1 MYLIIISAEDIA
13 SMNIRDKL
21 LNMADWQ
28 DIGEFDG
35 SPVLAYGH
43 YHMILIQEIHLY
55 WEDLDK
61 AVEKVTGN
69 TYECFIFAS
78 RHRSQSGLRTL
89 TVHALGNY
97 GSADFGGKP
106 GTIVPT
112 QPKLMTK
119 ALLLLQ
125 KHASDLNFGIS
136 FETTHHGPYLETPT
150 FFIEIGSD
158 EDAWPEPEPAR
169 RIAKV
174 ILELEESNI
183 TDDDDI
189 AIGVGGGHYAPRH
202 TDFIVR
208 MKASIGHMI
217 PNYAI
222 EHLNRQMIAQVKE
235 KSQNASMVYFH
246 KKFAKAELR
255 NKLKELFEEQGIKLI
270 RSSDLEN
277 RV

>member
-1 MYLIIISAEDIA
+1 MYLIVTSAEDIA

-28 DIGEFDG
+28 EAGEFDG
-35 SPVLAYGH
+35 SAILEHDV

-55 WEDLDK
+55 WENIDK
-61 AVEKVTGN
+61 AVEKATGN

-106 GTIVPT
+106 GTLVPAH
-112 QPKLMTK
+112 PKLMTK
-119 ALLLLQ
+119 ALLLL
-125 KHASDLNFGIS
+125 KEYASDLDFQIS
-136 FETTHHGPYLETPT
+136 FETTHHGPYLDTPT
-150 FFIEIGSD
+150 IFIEIGSD
-158 EDAWPEPEPAR
+158 ENAWPEPEPAR
-169 RIAKV
+169 RIARV
-174 ILELEESNI
+174 ILELADSNI

-189 AIGVGGGHYAPRH
+189 VIGVGGGHYAPRH

-208 MKASIGHMI
+208 MKASVGHMI

-222 EHLNRQMIAQVKE
+222 EYLDSQMISQVKE

-246 KKFAKAELR
+246 KKSVKAAKKRELE
-255 NKLKELFEEQGIKLI
+255 ELFAEHGI
-270 RSSDLEN
+270 RSVRSPDLKSRE
-277 RV
+277 